1 MVDTDE
7 RQAFSAL
14 AEQTG
19 WTHRAAE
26 RNDYF
31 EKGTVRVHVVWQG
44 DSAISGGTLFHDDLL
59 QSYSKELPTVQAWLR
74 R

>member
-19 WTHRAAE
+19 WTQRTSE

-31 EKGTVRVHVVWQG
+31 SKGAVRVHVVWQN
-44 DSAISGGTLFHDDLL
+44 DSLVNGGTLFHDDLL
-59 QSYSKELPTVQAWLR
+59 TSYSRELPTVQSWLKR
-74 R
+74 